1 MIEGLTFLVEFEN
14 EESFQPFFEMYGG
27 QEDIHITDLEDET
40 IKKKIT
46 IYKRVKDVP
55 IFSSS
60 YLSLKMMHDFGLKT
74 SFQTFDSFVRCTLMK
89 NQPWSQ
95 FQNGIWER

>member
-1 MIEGLTFLVEFEN
+1 
-14 EESFQPFFEMYGG
+14 MYGG

-55 IFSSS
+55 IFSSRNLKS
-60 YLSLKMMHDFGLKT
+60 KKGNCLLKHQLQSVLNFINFRAHDHDNYWNIIPRHGSLIKETEKLKH
-74 SFQTFDSFVRCTLMK
+74 SD
-89 NQPWSQ
+89 
-95 FQNGIWER
+95 

>member
-1 MIEGLTFLVEFEN
+1 MCSLRVIEGLTFLVAFEN
-14 EESFQPFFEMYGG
+14 EESFQLFFEMYGG

-55 IFSSS
+55 IFSSRN
-60 YLSLKMMHDFGLKT
+60 LKSKKGT
-74 SFQTFDSFVRCTLMK
+74 VY
-89 NQPWSQ
+89 
-95 FQNGIWER
+95 

>member
-1 MIEGLTFLVEFEN
+1 MPKLLTTINFFIFFSTEPLLICSLRVIEGLTFLVEFES
-14 EESFQPFFEMYGG
+14 EESFQSFFEMYGG

-55 IFSSS
+55 IFSSRN
-60 YLSLKMMHDFGLKT
+60 LKSKKGNCL
-74 SFQTFDSFVRCTLMK
+74 
-89 NQPWSQ
+89 
-95 FQNGIWER
+95 

>member
-1 MIEGLTFLVEFEN
+1 MIEGFTFLVEFEN
-14 EESFQPFFEMYGG
+14 EESFQSFFEMYGG

-55 IFSSS
+55 IFSSRN
-60 YLSLKMMHDFGLKT
+60 LKSKKRELFIEAPTTVSVKFHK
-74 SFQTFDSFVRCTLMK
+74 FQSTRS
-89 NQPWSQ
+89 
-95 FQNGIWER
+95 